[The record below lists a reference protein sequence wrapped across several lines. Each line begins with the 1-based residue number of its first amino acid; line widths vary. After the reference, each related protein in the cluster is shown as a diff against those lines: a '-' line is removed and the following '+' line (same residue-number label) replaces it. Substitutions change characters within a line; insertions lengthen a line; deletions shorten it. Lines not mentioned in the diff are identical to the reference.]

1 MTSWSRL
8 WPLLVIPYLA
18 LLGLGILP
26 AGEFFGRSWG
36 GAYVREWLLNEAVL
50 PWLPSDAAWQLVRWF
65 KGAHWGQEMLLY
77 GLIVLNLYVF
87 LILPVLMGLA
97 QGLIRFSAWSMA
109 ADLAQK
115 RAYFR
120 R

>member
-77 GLIVLNLYVF
+77 GLTQSLCLF
-87 LILPVLMGLA
+87 DPA
-97 QGLIRFSAWSMA
+97 R
-109 ADLAQK
+109 ADGA
-115 RAYFR
+115 RAGIDPL
-120 R
+120 